1 MTTGNSPLLSVC
13 VPVYNGERYLEESL
27 NSVLS
32 QDFTGFEL
40 VVVDDCSTDESASII
55 EHCRDQ
61 RLRTSFNE
69 QRLGLVGNWNRCLE
83 LSRGRFVSLFHQDDV
98 MQPHNLKSKVELLER
113 YPKAGM
119 AYSDVKIIG
128 ADGRVEMDHWFF
140 SIGLHSD
147 KIIPGMDFF
156 VKLISGFNFV
166 CCPSVVVRKEC
177 FTQLGTFDPRLP
189 FTADWEMWLRIAL
202 HFDVA
207 YLQTPLVHYRRHDS
221 NETRRFT
228 GIWELEQEFRAKRIA
243 LDREPERVPDSK
255 ALRRRVCQALETRA
269 LRVAAEDQNTPVG
282 KKECRMLAAEMR
294 RFGGIVGI
302 HRILRELQK
311 QVERITFRTHR
322 IRRAL
327 R

>member
-1 MTTGNSPLLSVC
+1 MTTSNSPLLSVC

-40 VVVDDCSTDESASII
+40 VLVDDCSTDESASII
-55 EHCRDQ
+55 AHCKDR
-61 RLRTSFNE
+61 RLRTYFNE

-83 LSRGRFVSLFHQDDV
+83 LSRGRFVTLFHQDDV
-98 MQPHNLKSKVELLER
+98 MQPYNLKRKVELLEH

-140 SIGLHSD
+140 SMEPNSD
-147 KIIPGMDFF
+147 KIISGMDFF
-156 VKLISGFNFV
+156 VKLISGSNLV
-166 CCPSVVVRKEC
+166 CCPSVVVRKDC
-177 FTQLGTFDPRLP
+177 LTQLGTFDPRLP

-221 NETRRFT
+221 NETRSFT
-228 GIWELEQEFRAKRIA
+228 GIRELEQEFRAKRIA
-243 LDREPERVPDSK
+243 LDREPEHVPNSK
-255 ALRRRVCQALETRA
+255 ALRRRVCQGLETRA
-269 LRVAAEDQNTPVG
+269 LRVAAEGQLSPDD

-302 HRILRELQK
+302 RRILRELQK
-311 QVERITFRTHR
+311 QLGRITFLAHR
-322 IRRAL
+322 IGGPL